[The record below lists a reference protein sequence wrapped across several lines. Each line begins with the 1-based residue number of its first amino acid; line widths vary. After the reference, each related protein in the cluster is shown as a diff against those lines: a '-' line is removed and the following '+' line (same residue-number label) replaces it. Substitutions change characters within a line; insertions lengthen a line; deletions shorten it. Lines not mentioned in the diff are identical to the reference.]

1 MTTIK
6 LKLLKWEL
14 AAVFFIFLF
23 SRLPFLGFDT
33 FNTDVWKWKSRIY
46 DFGTGVFTLNFE
58 KTIQKYHPGVTLM
71 WLGSGA
77 VKVYNLYYETI
88 RKVLPP
94 DNDVQTIFEL
104 NFVQKLFIV
113 AFLGLVL
120 ASIYYVLGNMFG
132 RRYAVIVFVLIV
144 FDPFYTALSREIHLE
159 GLLSILM
166 LGSFLWFYY
175 YLENTKDSSRFIISG
190 IFGALAVLTKT
201 TAAFIVPFSFILAYL
216 FYYIQNKKVH
226 DSLKLALT
234 PYYKWLMVFTVCFI
248 LFWPAMW
255 VMPEQALQSLVKGVF
270 DVGIEE
276 GHEQLYFG
284 RLVEDP
290 GLAYYLVVFAF
301 RSSVL
306 LVIGLLGFVLFSRKS
321 YNSETKKFILISLLY
336 SVLYLVEITLP
347 SKKLDRYIL
356 PGMLGL
362 MLSAGFFYDWLLGK
376 LKSFHNIAFLWV
388 FLPSLILFIQLV
400 PDYFSYYNPILGGLA
415 KGIFVLEPK
424 WMIGQRQI
432 QNYFI
437 SLKEKE
443 KLVDFRNNESLDS
456 AINKPEINTKLTIGF
471 QEKYYTQIHP
481 FISRIGGRAV
491 IQDLTPHAV
500 RTKYFVYPVWD
511 DRSKEENRFK
521 LKYVDSIF
529 LRSVEVYRVYARQ

>member
-33 FNTDVWKWKSRIY
+33 FNTDVWKWKARIY

-104 NFVQKLFIV
+104 NFVQKFFIV

-132 RRYAVIVFVLIV
+132 RRYAVIVFALIA

-159 GLLSILM
+159 GLLSTLM

-201 TAAFIVPFSFILAYL
+201 TALFIVPFSFILAYL
-216 FYYIQNKKVH
+216 FYYIHNKKVH

-284 RLVEDP
+284 RLLEDP
-290 GLAYYLVVFAF
+290 GLAYYFVVLAF
-301 RSSVL
+301 RSSIL
-306 LVIGLLGFVLFSRKS
+306 LMIGLLGFLLFSRKS

-336 SVLYLVEITLP
+336 SILYLVEITLP
-347 SKKLDRYIL
+347 SKKL
-356 PGMLGL
+356 
-362 MLSAGFFYDWLLGK
+362 
-376 LKSFHNIAFLWV
+376 
-388 FLPSLILFIQLV
+388 
-400 PDYFSYYNPILGGLA
+400 
-415 KGIFVLEPK
+415 
-424 WMIGQRQI
+424 
-432 QNYFI
+432 
-437 SLKEKE
+437 
-443 KLVDFRNNESLDS
+443 
-456 AINKPEINTKLTIGF
+456 EI
-471 QEKYYTQIHP
+471 
-481 FISRIGGRAV
+481 GRASC
-491 IQDLTPHAV
+491 
-500 RTKYFVYPVWD
+500 R
-511 DRSKEENRFK
+511 E
-521 LKYVDSIF
+521 
-529 LRSVEVYRVYARQ
+529 RV